1 MSGRTLALS
10 AALGLIGLLSLLTV
24 AAMVQDGPD
33 VLTVVSILIL
43 ALFGFGVVGAL
54 SQPPDE

>member
-1 MSGRTLALS
+1 MRARGAALAAVLALIVVL
-10 AALGLIGLLSLLTV
+10 AALTV

-33 VLTVVSILIL
+33 VLTVVSLLIL
-43 ALFGFGVVGAL
+43 ALFVFGVVGAL

>member
-1 MSGRTLALS
+1 MPGRNLAFAAVLALI
-10 AALGLIGLLSLLTV
+10 AVLAFLTV

-33 VLTVVSILIL
+33 VLTVVSLLIL

>member
-1 MSGRTLALS
+1 MQGRSLALA
-10 AALGLIGLLSLLTV
+10 AALGLIALLTFLTV

-33 VLTVVSILIL
+33 VLTVISLVIL

-54 SQPPDE
+54 TQPPDE

>member
-1 MSGRTLALS
+1 MRGRSLALAAVLGFIGVLS
-10 AALGLIGLLSLLTV
+10 ALTI

-33 VLTVVSILIL
+33 VLTAVSLLIL

-54 SQPPDE
+54 TQPPDE